1 MDPTMGE
8 TNGLTTALTTE
19 PGASAYLGGAAELQ
33 AETTETTDNAVPA
46 TNYPVGAV
54 DFNKPFDVFNTYDH
68 DEAHTNPR
76 VLTVLTG
83 NSYPVVVVSTDSNGD
98 EVVHQ
103 FDTDG
108 DALDV
113 DLKIENTVA
122 EEVTK
127 FILVER
133 SGRRSFDTSIYDT
146 EDEARNDADS
156 DIFHAIIPFVIPI
169 EAQLLYT
176 TAPSSSLVIDGDDND
191 GDVED
196 EENHDGDLEDTASG
210 VVASDPEGSV
220 RVNGSV
226 YVAGD
231 KVAAY
236 RQGFGQRTCT
246 VLKTR
251 STDIDPYKSL
261 YIQANDGS
269 VPYWALNK
277 NIRWKVT
284 V

>member
-1 MDPTMGE
+1 MDPTMGGL
-8 TNGLTTALTTE
+8 TNGLTTPE

-33 AETTETTDNAVPA
+33 AVATANDVPA
-46 TNYPVGAV
+46 TNYPIGVV
-54 DFNKPFDVFNTYDH
+54 DFNKPFDVFNVYDN
-68 DEAHTNPR
+68 DQAHTNPR
-76 VLTVLTG
+76 VLAVLAG
-83 NSYPVVVVSTDSNGD
+83 NVYPVVVVSTDLEGD

-108 DALDV
+108 DALEG
-113 DLKIENTVA
+113 DLKVENKVA
-122 EEVTK
+122 KEVTK

-133 SGRRSFDTSIYDT
+133 TGRSSFSTDVYDT
-146 EDEARNDADS
+146 HDEACSEADAEA
-156 DIFHAIIPFVIPI
+156 FHAIIPFVIPV
-169 EAQLLYT
+169 EAQVLFT
-176 TAPSSSLVIDGDDND
+176 EEPVIEDDSD
-191 GDVED
+191 DED
-196 EENHDGDLEDTASG
+196 EEINDDGDEQTFTGA
-210 VVASDPEGSV
+210 VVDAPEGSV

-231 KVAAY
+231 KVSAY
-236 RQGFGQRTCT
+236 RQGFGQRVCD

-251 STDIDPYKSL
+251 DTDTFKSL

>member
-8 TNGLTTALTTE
+8 TNGLTAE

-33 AETTETTDNAVPA
+33 AETTETAVPA
-46 TNYPVGAV
+46 TNYPIGAV
-54 DFNKPFDVFNTYDH
+54 DYNKPFDVFNEYD
-68 DEAHTNPR
+68 DEVVHTNPR
-76 VLTVLTG
+76 VLAVLEG
-83 NSYPVVVVSTDSNGD
+83 NAYPVVVVSTDPQGD
-98 EVVHQ
+98 DVVHQ

-108 DALDV
+108 DVLEG

-127 FILVER
+127 FILAER
-133 SGRRSFDTSIYDT
+133 TGRRTFSTAIHDT
-146 EDEARNDADS
+146 EDDARNDADA
-156 DIFHAIIPFVIPI
+156 DIFHAIIPFVIPV

-176 TAPSSSLVIDGDDND
+176 TAPSSSVVLDGNDDD
-191 GDVED
+191 GED
-196 EENHDGDLEDTASG
+196 EESHDGDLDDTAG
-210 VVASDPEGSV
+210 EATASDPEGSV
-220 RVNGSV
+220 RVNGSL
-226 YVAGD
+226 YMAGD
-231 KVAAY
+231 KVSAY
-236 RQGFGQRTCT
+236 RQGFGQRVCD

-251 STDIDPYKSL
+251 DTDRFKSL

>member
-8 TNGLTTALTTE
+8 INGLTTE
-19 PGASAYLGGAAELQ
+19 PGASAFLGGAAELQ
-33 AETTETTDNAVPA
+33 AVTTDNAVPA
-46 TNYPVGAV
+46 TNYPIGAV
-54 DFNKPFDVFNTYDH
+54 DYNKPFDVFNTH
-68 DEAHTNPR
+68 DNDEVHTNPR
-76 VLTVLTG
+76 VLAVLEG
-83 NSYPVVVVSTDSNGD
+83 NAYPVVVVSTDSNGD

-108 DALDV
+108 DAV
-113 DLKIENTVA
+113 EGDLKVENPVA
-122 EEVTK
+122 EVVTK
-127 FILVER
+127 FVLVER
-133 SGRRSFDTSIYDT
+133 TGRRTFSTAIHDS
-146 EDEARNDADS
+146 EDDARNDADT

-169 EAQLLYT
+169 EAQPFYT
-176 TAPSSSLVIDGDDND
+176 TALSSSVAIEEDDD

-196 EENHDGDLEDTASG
+196 EENHDGDLEETTG
-210 VVASDPEGSV
+210 GTVASDPEGSV

-231 KVAAY
+231 KVSAY
-236 RQGFGQRTCT
+236 RQGFGQRVCD

-251 STDIDPYKSL
+251 DTDRFKSL

>member
-8 TNGLTTALTTE
+8 TNGLTTE

-33 AETTETTDNAVPA
+33 AETTDNVVPP
-46 TNYPVGAV
+46 TNYPIGAV
-54 DFNKPFDVFNTYDH
+54 DYNKPFDVFNTYDN
-68 DEAHTNPR
+68 DEVHTNPR
-76 VLTVLTG
+76 VLAVLEG
-83 NSYPVVVVSTDSNGD
+83 NAYPVVVVSTDSQGD
-98 EVVHQ
+98 DVVHQ

-108 DALDV
+108 DVLNG

-122 EEVTK
+122 EEITK
-127 FILVER
+127 FVLLER
-133 SGRRSFDTSIYDT
+133 SGRRTFTTSIHDT
-146 EDEARNDADS
+146 EDEARNDADA

-176 TAPSSSLVIDGDDND
+176 TAPSSSVVIEDGD
-191 GDVED
+191 DVED
-196 EENHDGDLEDTASG
+196 EENHNGDLEHTSG
-210 VVASDPEGSV
+210 GAVASDPEGSV

-231 KVAAY
+231 KVSAY
-236 RQGFGQRTCT
+236 RQGFGQRVCD

-251 STDIDPYKSL
+251 DTDRFKSL